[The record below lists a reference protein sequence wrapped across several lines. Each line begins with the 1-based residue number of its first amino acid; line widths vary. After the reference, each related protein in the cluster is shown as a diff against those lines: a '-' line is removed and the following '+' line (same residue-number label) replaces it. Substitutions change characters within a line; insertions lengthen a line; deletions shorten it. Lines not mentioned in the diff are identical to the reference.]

1 MHKKLIN
8 YIVKK
13 INKHVTVIMCMHELH
28 YSYKHIHVYV
38 CAQYNYYAS
47 VQDLLV
53 HVIWIGTDWRD
64 CSIITAISL
73 SLVITSQLW
82 ALTG

>member
-1 MHKKLIN
+1 
-8 YIVKK
+8 
-13 INKHVTVIMCMHELH
+13 MCMYELH

-47 VQDLLV
+47 AVQDLLV

-64 CSIITAISL
+64 CTTSL